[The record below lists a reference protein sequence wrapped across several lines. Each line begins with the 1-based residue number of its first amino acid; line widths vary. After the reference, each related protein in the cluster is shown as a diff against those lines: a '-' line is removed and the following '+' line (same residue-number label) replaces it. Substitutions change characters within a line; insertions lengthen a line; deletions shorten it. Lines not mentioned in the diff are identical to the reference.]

1 MRREEMEK
9 LVEELRNQDKEL
21 QAIFERRN
29 KIIEEAKKDGIWNEL
44 YEMLFADGEVHFLQN
59 FQKIILK
66 IINERK

>member
-9 LVEELRNQDKEL
+9 LVEELRNQDKEV

-44 YEMLFADGEVHFLQN
+44 HEMLFADGEVHL
-59 FQKIILK
+59 L
-66 IINERK
+66 

>member
-1 MRREEMEK
+1 MRRKEMEK

-44 YEMLFADGEVHFLQN
+44 YEMLLADGEVHFL
-59 FQKIILK
+59 
-66 IINERK
+66 